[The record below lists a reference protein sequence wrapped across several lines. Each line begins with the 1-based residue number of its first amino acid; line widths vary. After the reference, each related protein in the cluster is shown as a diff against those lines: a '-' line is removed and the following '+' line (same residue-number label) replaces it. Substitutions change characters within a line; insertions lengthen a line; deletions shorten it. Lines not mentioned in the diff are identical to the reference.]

1 MSPLREAVK
10 KALASARPRPFP
22 TEIEVSPRGHESAPG
37 SRVGGKRRR
46 RAEWLPR
53 PPRMGVR
60 THHEEGTPPAE
71 PFRSSPRFGSDQNRE
86 SRATPK
92 ARPVTR
98 SLRRGRPAETS
109 VTLQNFVANY
119 MLALTCSGSLNISFA
134 PGFYVGGDLHWEL
147 GAEKWTI
154 LTWARQGRHVAAC

>member
-1 MSPLREAVK
+1 VQGHVLFQRKSRSPLADTY
-10 KALASARPRPFP
+10 PRPGR
-22 TEIEVSPRGHESAPG
+22 ELAASGDVAPNG
-37 SRVGGKRRR
+37 CRDLL
-46 RAEWLPR
+46 EW
-53 PPRMGVR
+53 GVR